1 MICGLGYKIF
11 GAGLFFA
18 PTALNFPDYPEPR
31 KAIIIK
37 IQALTLVVNTNQIM
51 VYSSERLTGNQEQEW
66 WVQQWLDLLQ
76 KYRFKKRLERGRNYA
91 RQGNVLT
98 IRFEGKKVLA
108 KVQGSEDQPYELSIW
123 LDAFSD
129 EDWQYVVDTLS
140 QQALHSAKL
149 LAGEMPRN
157 IEDVFAAN
165 GLRLFPFSLQEVRSR
180 CSCPDKANPCKHII
194 AVYHLLGDRF
204 GEDPFLLF
212 ELRGRSKE
220 EIIAALREK
229 RADVSDAVPS
239 QPSEEQP
246 VAVESS
252 SPLRL
257 EQFWSYDE
265 ALDPSLVVITPP
277 PTPETVL
284 DVLGP
289 IPVLSQTGNASLAQ
303 TAALEQ
309 LRSYF
314 KQVYQT
320 VSQTA
325 VIQAM
330 ATPDGDS
337 EQG

>member
-1 MICGLGYKIF
+1 
-11 GAGLFFA
+11 
-18 PTALNFPDYPEPR
+18 
-31 KAIIIK
+31 
-37 IQALTLVVNTNQIM
+37 M
-51 VYSSERLTGNQEQEW
+51 VYSGERLNPNQEQEW

-91 RQGNVLT
+91 RQGNVLG
-98 IRFEGKKVLA
+98 IEFRDKKVLA

-140 QQALHSAKL
+140 EQALHSAKL
-149 LAGEMPRN
+149 LAGEMPTN

-212 ELRGRSKE
+212 QLRGRSKE
-220 EIIAALREK
+220 EIIAALRER
-229 RADVSDAVPS
+229 RADLAEALPSDSPETPNTPAT
-239 QPSEEQP
+239 SEDSTQG
-246 VAVESS
+246 
-252 SPLRL
+252 SPLRV
-257 EQFWSYDE
+257 EDFWTYDDP
-265 ALDPSLVVITPP
+265 LDPSLVVITPP
-277 PTPETVL
+277 PTQETVL

-289 IPVLSQTGNASLAQ
+289 IPLLAQTGNSSLAQ

-309 LRSYF
+309 VRAYF
-314 KQVYQT
+314 QQVYQT
-320 VSQTA
+320 VSQEA
-325 VIQAM
+325 IAQAM
-330 ATPDGDS
+330 ATPETD
-337 EQG
+337 